1 MFYTKK
7 KLIILIIIS
16 IIFFILTYID
26 VRSENINKITGFAKV
41 VDGDTI
47 KINSKKIR
55 LYGIDAPEKKQK
67 CKKTYLT
74 ISFMS
79 FTKDYMCGEVSTQKL
94 IKKIN
99 KQKLNC
105 NILDVDRYKRL
116 IGECF
121 KRNINLNSWMVSNG
135 YAVAYRKYSKKYV
148 SDEINA
154 KNNKTPISIEKSE
167 IKIKLL
173 CYPRILGYVFN
184 PLSIFFVYD
193 ENDYLI
199 SILYEVKNTFGEQ
212 HTYVFKTS
220 SYNSNVENNCE
231 KKFYVSPFMDLS
243 SKYFFKILDPNK
255 KLSIIINQIDNQGKL
270 LYASQNGI
278 K

>member
-16 IIFFILTYID
+16 SIFFILTYND
-26 VRSENINKITGFAKV
+26 VRSENINKISGFAKV

-135 YAVAYRKYSKKYV
+135 FAVAYRKYSKKYV

-154 KNNKTPISIEKSE
+154 KNNK
-167 IKIKLL
+167 
-173 CYPRILGYVFN
+173 LG
-184 PLSIFFVYD
+184 IW
-193 ENDYLI
+193 
-199 SILYEVKNTFGEQ
+199 
-212 HTYVFKTS
+212 
-220 SYNSNVENNCE
+220 
-231 KKFYVSPFMDLS
+231 
-243 SKYFFKILDPNK
+243 
-255 KLSIIINQIDNQGKL
+255 QGKFEMPWDFRRK
-270 LYASQNGI
+270 N
-278 K
+278 

>member
-1 MFYTKK
+1 MFYTKM

-16 IIFFILTYID
+16 SIFFIVTYND
-26 VRSENINKITGFAKV
+26 VRSENINKISGFAKV

-79 FTKDYMCGEVSTQKL
+79 FTKDYMCGKVSTQKL

-154 KNNKTPISIEKSE
+154 KNNK
-167 IKIKLL
+167 
-173 CYPRILGYVFN
+173 LG
-184 PLSIFFVYD
+184 IW
-193 ENDYLI
+193 
-199 SILYEVKNTFGEQ
+199 
-212 HTYVFKTS
+212 
-220 SYNSNVENNCE
+220 
-231 KKFYVSPFMDLS
+231 
-243 SKYFFKILDPNK
+243 
-255 KLSIIINQIDNQGKL
+255 QGKFEMPWD
-270 LYASQNGI
+270 YRRKN
-278 K
+278 

>member
-16 IIFFILTYID
+16 IIFFIFTYID

-79 FTKDYMCGEVSTQKL
+79 FTKDYMCGEVSTEKL

-154 KNNKTPISIEKSE
+154 KNNK
-167 IKIKLL
+167 
-173 CYPRILGYVFN
+173 LG
-184 PLSIFFVYD
+184 IW
-193 ENDYLI
+193 
-199 SILYEVKNTFGEQ
+199 
-212 HTYVFKTS
+212 
-220 SYNSNVENNCE
+220 
-231 KKFYVSPFMDLS
+231 
-243 SKYFFKILDPNK
+243 
-255 KLSIIINQIDNQGKL
+255 QGKFEMPWD
-270 LYASQNGI
+270 YRRKNR
-278 K
+278 

>member
-16 IIFFILTYID
+16 SIFFILTYND
-26 VRSENINKITGFAKV
+26 VRSENINKISGFAKV

-105 NILDVDRYKRL
+105 DILDVDRYKRL

-154 KNNKTPISIEKSE
+154 KNNK
-167 IKIKLL
+167 
-173 CYPRILGYVFN
+173 LG
-184 PLSIFFVYD
+184 IW
-193 ENDYLI
+193 
-199 SILYEVKNTFGEQ
+199 
-212 HTYVFKTS
+212 
-220 SYNSNVENNCE
+220 
-231 KKFYVSPFMDLS
+231 
-243 SKYFFKILDPNK
+243 
-255 KLSIIINQIDNQGKL
+255 QGKFEMPWD
-270 LYASQNGI
+270 YRRKN
-278 K
+278 

>member
-7 KLIILIIIS
+7 KLIIMIIIS
-16 IIFFILTYID
+16 SIFFILTYND
-26 VRSENINKITGFAKV
+26 VRSENINKISGFAKV

-148 SDEINA
+148 TDEINA
-154 KNNKTPISIEKSE
+154 KNNK
-167 IKIKLL
+167 
-173 CYPRILGYVFN
+173 LG
-184 PLSIFFVYD
+184 IW
-193 ENDYLI
+193 
-199 SILYEVKNTFGEQ
+199 
-212 HTYVFKTS
+212 
-220 SYNSNVENNCE
+220 
-231 KKFYVSPFMDLS
+231 
-243 SKYFFKILDPNK
+243 
-255 KLSIIINQIDNQGKL
+255 QGKFEMPWD
-270 LYASQNGI
+270 YRRKN
-278 K
+278 

>member
-16 IIFFILTYID
+16 SIFFILTYND
-26 VRSENINKITGFAKV
+26 VISENINKISGFAKV

-105 NILDVDRYKRL
+105 NIIDVDRYKRL

-154 KNNKTPISIEKSE
+154 KNNK
-167 IKIKLL
+167 
-173 CYPRILGYVFN
+173 LG
-184 PLSIFFVYD
+184 IW
-193 ENDYLI
+193 
-199 SILYEVKNTFGEQ
+199 
-212 HTYVFKTS
+212 
-220 SYNSNVENNCE
+220 
-231 KKFYVSPFMDLS
+231 
-243 SKYFFKILDPNK
+243 
-255 KLSIIINQIDNQGKL
+255 QGKFEMPWD
-270 LYASQNGI
+270 YRRKN
-278 K
+278 

>member
-16 IIFFILTYID
+16 SIFFILTYND

-41 VDGDTI
+41 IDGDTI

-79 FTKDYMCGEVSTQKL
+79 FTKDYMCGELSTQKL

-154 KNNKTPISIEKSE
+154 KN
-167 IKIKLL
+167 
-173 CYPRILGYVFN
+173 
-184 PLSIFFVYD
+184 
-193 ENDYLI
+193 
-199 SILYEVKNTFGEQ
+199 
-212 HTYVFKTS
+212 
-220 SYNSNVENNCE
+220 
-231 KKFYVSPFMDLS
+231 
-243 SKYFFKILDPNK
+243 K
-255 KLSIIINQIDNQGKL
+255 KLGIWQGKFEMPWD
-270 LYASQNGI
+270 YRRKN
-278 K
+278 

>member
-1 MFYTKK
+1 MFYTNK

-47 KINSKKIR
+47 KIYSKKIR

-154 KNNKTPISIEKSE
+154 KNNK
-167 IKIKLL
+167 
-173 CYPRILGYVFN
+173 LG
-184 PLSIFFVYD
+184 IW
-193 ENDYLI
+193 
-199 SILYEVKNTFGEQ
+199 
-212 HTYVFKTS
+212 
-220 SYNSNVENNCE
+220 
-231 KKFYVSPFMDLS
+231 
-243 SKYFFKILDPNK
+243 
-255 KLSIIINQIDNQGKL
+255 QGKFEM
-270 LYASQNGI
+270 QWNFRR
-278 K
+278 KN

>member
-16 IIFFILTYID
+16 SIFFIVTYND
-26 VRSENINKITGFAKV
+26 VRSENINKISGFAKV

-148 SDEINA
+148 TDEINA
-154 KNNKTPISIEKSE
+154 KNNK
-167 IKIKLL
+167 
-173 CYPRILGYVFN
+173 LG
-184 PLSIFFVYD
+184 IW
-193 ENDYLI
+193 
-199 SILYEVKNTFGEQ
+199 
-212 HTYVFKTS
+212 
-220 SYNSNVENNCE
+220 
-231 KKFYVSPFMDLS
+231 
-243 SKYFFKILDPNK
+243 
-255 KLSIIINQIDNQGKL
+255 QGKFEMPWD
-270 LYASQNGI
+270 YRRKN
-278 K
+278 

>member
-16 IIFFILTYID
+16 IIFFIFTYID

-79 FTKDYMCGEVSTQKL
+79 FTKDYMCGEVSTEKL

-121 KRNINLNSWMVSNG
+121 KRNINLISWMVSNG
-135 YAVAYRKYSKKYV
+135 YAVAYRKYSKKYI
-148 SDEINA
+148 SDEMNA
-154 KNNKTPISIEKSE
+154 KNNK
-167 IKIKLL
+167 L
-173 CYPRILGYVFN
+173 CIW
-184 PLSIFFVYD
+184 
-193 ENDYLI
+193 
-199 SILYEVKNTFGEQ
+199 
-212 HTYVFKTS
+212 
-220 SYNSNVENNCE
+220 
-231 KKFYVSPFMDLS
+231 
-243 SKYFFKILDPNK
+243 
-255 KLSIIINQIDNQGKL
+255 QGKFEMPCDFRRK
-270 LYASQNGI
+270 N
-278 K
+278 

>member
-16 IIFFILTYID
+16 SIFFILTYID
-26 VRSENINKITGFAKV
+26 VRSENINKISGFAKV

-105 NILDVDRYKRL
+105 NILDVDKYKRL

-154 KNNKTPISIEKSE
+154 KNNK
-167 IKIKLL
+167 
-173 CYPRILGYVFN
+173 LG
-184 PLSIFFVYD
+184 IW
-193 ENDYLI
+193 
-199 SILYEVKNTFGEQ
+199 
-212 HTYVFKTS
+212 
-220 SYNSNVENNCE
+220 
-231 KKFYVSPFMDLS
+231 
-243 SKYFFKILDPNK
+243 
-255 KLSIIINQIDNQGKL
+255 QGKFDYPWEFRAL
-270 LYASQNGI
+270 QR
-278 K
+278 

>member
-16 IIFFILTYID
+16 SIFFILTYND
-26 VRSENINKITGFAKV
+26 VRSENINKISGFAKV

-79 FTKDYMCGEVSTQKL
+79 FTKDYMCGAVSTQKL

-99 KQKLNC
+99 NQKLNC
-105 NILDVDRYKRL
+105 NIIDVDRYKRL

-154 KNNKTPISIEKSE
+154 KN
-167 IKIKLL
+167 
-173 CYPRILGYVFN
+173 
-184 PLSIFFVYD
+184 
-193 ENDYLI
+193 
-199 SILYEVKNTFGEQ
+199 
-212 HTYVFKTS
+212 
-220 SYNSNVENNCE
+220 
-231 KKFYVSPFMDLS
+231 
-243 SKYFFKILDPNK
+243 K
-255 KLSIIINQIDNQGKL
+255 KLGIWQGKFEMPWD
-270 LYASQNGI
+270 YRRKN
-278 K
+278 

>member
-154 KNNKTPISIEKSE
+154 KNNK
-167 IKIKLL
+167 
-173 CYPRILGYVFN
+173 LG
-184 PLSIFFVYD
+184 IW
-193 ENDYLI
+193 
-199 SILYEVKNTFGEQ
+199 
-212 HTYVFKTS
+212 
-220 SYNSNVENNCE
+220 
-231 KKFYVSPFMDLS
+231 
-243 SKYFFKILDPNK
+243 
-255 KLSIIINQIDNQGKL
+255 QGKFEMPWD
-270 LYASQNGI
+270 YRKNN
-278 K
+278 

>member
-7 KLIILIIIS
+7 KLIVLIIIS
-16 IIFFILTYID
+16 SIFFILTYND
-26 VRSENINKITGFAKV
+26 VRSENINKISGFAKV

-154 KNNKTPISIEKSE
+154 KNNK
-167 IKIKLL
+167 
-173 CYPRILGYVFN
+173 LG
-184 PLSIFFVYD
+184 IW
-193 ENDYLI
+193 
-199 SILYEVKNTFGEQ
+199 
-212 HTYVFKTS
+212 
-220 SYNSNVENNCE
+220 
-231 KKFYVSPFMDLS
+231 
-243 SKYFFKILDPNK
+243 
-255 KLSIIINQIDNQGKL
+255 QGKFEMPWD
-270 LYASQNGI
+270 YRRKN
-278 K
+278 

>member
-16 IIFFILTYID
+16 SIFFILTYND
-26 VRSENINKITGFAKV
+26 VRSENINKISGFAKV

-67 CKKTYLT
+67 CKKIYLT

-135 YAVAYRKYSKKYV
+135 FAVAYRKYSKKYI

-154 KNNKTPISIEKSE
+154 KNNK
-167 IKIKLL
+167 
-173 CYPRILGYVFN
+173 LG
-184 PLSIFFVYD
+184 IW
-193 ENDYLI
+193 
-199 SILYEVKNTFGEQ
+199 
-212 HTYVFKTS
+212 
-220 SYNSNVENNCE
+220 
-231 KKFYVSPFMDLS
+231 
-243 SKYFFKILDPNK
+243 
-255 KLSIIINQIDNQGKL
+255 QGKFEMPWD
-270 LYASQNGI
+270 YRRKN
-278 K
+278 

>member
-148 SDEINA
+148 TDEINA
-154 KNNKTPISIEKSE
+154 KNNK
-167 IKIKLL
+167 
-173 CYPRILGYVFN
+173 LG
-184 PLSIFFVYD
+184 IW
-193 ENDYLI
+193 
-199 SILYEVKNTFGEQ
+199 
-212 HTYVFKTS
+212 
-220 SYNSNVENNCE
+220 
-231 KKFYVSPFMDLS
+231 
-243 SKYFFKILDPNK
+243 
-255 KLSIIINQIDNQGKL
+255 QGKFEMPWD
-270 LYASQNGI
+270 YRRKN
-278 K
+278 

>member
-16 IIFFILTYID
+16 SIFFILTYND
-26 VRSENINKITGFAKV
+26 VRSENINKISGFAKV

-99 KQKLNC
+99 NQKLNC
-105 NILDVDRYKRL
+105 NIIDVDRYKRL

-154 KNNKTPISIEKSE
+154 KNNK
-167 IKIKLL
+167 
-173 CYPRILGYVFN
+173 LG
-184 PLSIFFVYD
+184 IW
-193 ENDYLI
+193 
-199 SILYEVKNTFGEQ
+199 
-212 HTYVFKTS
+212 
-220 SYNSNVENNCE
+220 
-231 KKFYVSPFMDLS
+231 
-243 SKYFFKILDPNK
+243 
-255 KLSIIINQIDNQGKL
+255 QGKFEMPWD
-270 LYASQNGI
+270 YRRKN
-278 K
+278 

>member
-16 IIFFILTYID
+16 SIFFIATYND
-26 VRSENINKITGFAKV
+26 VRSENINKISGFAKV

-148 SDEINA
+148 LDEINA
-154 KNNKTPISIEKSE
+154 KNNK
-167 IKIKLL
+167 
-173 CYPRILGYVFN
+173 LG
-184 PLSIFFVYD
+184 IW
-193 ENDYLI
+193 
-199 SILYEVKNTFGEQ
+199 
-212 HTYVFKTS
+212 
-220 SYNSNVENNCE
+220 
-231 KKFYVSPFMDLS
+231 
-243 SKYFFKILDPNK
+243 
-255 KLSIIINQIDNQGKL
+255 QGKFEMPWD
-270 LYASQNGI
+270 YRRKN
-278 K
+278 

>member
-16 IIFFILTYID
+16 SIFFILTYND
-26 VRSENINKITGFAKV
+26 VRSKNINKISGFAKV

-67 CKKTYLT
+67 CKKIYLT

-79 FTKDYMCGEVSTQKL
+79 FTKDYMCGEVSTEKL

-154 KNNKTPISIEKSE
+154 KNNK
-167 IKIKLL
+167 
-173 CYPRILGYVFN
+173 LG
-184 PLSIFFVYD
+184 IW
-193 ENDYLI
+193 
-199 SILYEVKNTFGEQ
+199 
-212 HTYVFKTS
+212 
-220 SYNSNVENNCE
+220 
-231 KKFYVSPFMDLS
+231 
-243 SKYFFKILDPNK
+243 
-255 KLSIIINQIDNQGKL
+255 QGKFEMPWD
-270 LYASQNGI
+270 YRRKN
-278 K
+278 

>member
-16 IIFFILTYID
+16 TIFFIITYND

-154 KNNKTPISIEKSE
+154 KNNK
-167 IKIKLL
+167 
-173 CYPRILGYVFN
+173 LG
-184 PLSIFFVYD
+184 IW
-193 ENDYLI
+193 
-199 SILYEVKNTFGEQ
+199 
-212 HTYVFKTS
+212 
-220 SYNSNVENNCE
+220 
-231 KKFYVSPFMDLS
+231 
-243 SKYFFKILDPNK
+243 
-255 KLSIIINQIDNQGKL
+255 QGKFEMPWD
-270 LYASQNGI
+270 YRRKN
-278 K
+278 

>member
-1 MFYTKK
+1 MFYTIK

-26 VRSENINKITGFAKV
+26 VRSENINKITGFARV

-47 KINSKKIR
+47 RINSKKIR

-154 KNNKTPISIEKSE
+154 KNNK
-167 IKIKLL
+167 
-173 CYPRILGYVFN
+173 LG
-184 PLSIFFVYD
+184 IW
-193 ENDYLI
+193 
-199 SILYEVKNTFGEQ
+199 
-212 HTYVFKTS
+212 
-220 SYNSNVENNCE
+220 
-231 KKFYVSPFMDLS
+231 
-243 SKYFFKILDPNK
+243 
-255 KLSIIINQIDNQGKL
+255 QGKFEMPWDFRRK
-270 LYASQNGI
+270 N
-278 K
+278 

>member
-16 IIFFILTYID
+16 SIFFIVTYND
-26 VRSENINKITGFAKV
+26 VRSENINKISGFAKV

-121 KRNINLNSWMVSNG
+121 IRDINLNSWMVSNG
-135 YAVAYRKYSKKYV
+135 YAAAYRKYSKKYV

-154 KNNKTPISIEKSE
+154 KNNK
-167 IKIKLL
+167 
-173 CYPRILGYVFN
+173 LG
-184 PLSIFFVYD
+184 IW
-193 ENDYLI
+193 
-199 SILYEVKNTFGEQ
+199 
-212 HTYVFKTS
+212 
-220 SYNSNVENNCE
+220 
-231 KKFYVSPFMDLS
+231 
-243 SKYFFKILDPNK
+243 
-255 KLSIIINQIDNQGKL
+255 QGKFEMPWD
-270 LYASQNGI
+270 YRRKN
-278 K
+278 

>member
-16 IIFFILTYID
+16 SIFFILTYND
-26 VRSENINKITGFAKV
+26 VRSENINKISGFAKV

-67 CKKTYLT
+67 CKKIYLT

-148 SDEINA
+148 LDEINA
-154 KNNKTPISIEKSE
+154 KNNK
-167 IKIKLL
+167 
-173 CYPRILGYVFN
+173 LG
-184 PLSIFFVYD
+184 IW
-193 ENDYLI
+193 
-199 SILYEVKNTFGEQ
+199 
-212 HTYVFKTS
+212 
-220 SYNSNVENNCE
+220 
-231 KKFYVSPFMDLS
+231 
-243 SKYFFKILDPNK
+243 
-255 KLSIIINQIDNQGKL
+255 QGKFEMPWD
-270 LYASQNGI
+270 YRRKN
-278 K
+278 

>member
-7 KLIILIIIS
+7 KLIILVIIS
-16 IIFFILTYID
+16 SLFFILTYID
-26 VRSENINKITGFAKV
+26 VKSENINKITGFAKV

-135 YAVAYRKYSKKYV
+135 FAVAYRKYSKKYV

-154 KNNKTPISIEKSE
+154 KNNK
-167 IKIKLL
+167 
-173 CYPRILGYVFN
+173 LG
-184 PLSIFFVYD
+184 IW
-193 ENDYLI
+193 
-199 SILYEVKNTFGEQ
+199 
-212 HTYVFKTS
+212 
-220 SYNSNVENNCE
+220 
-231 KKFYVSPFMDLS
+231 
-243 SKYFFKILDPNK
+243 
-255 KLSIIINQIDNQGKL
+255 QGKFEMPWD
-270 LYASQNGI
+270 YRRKN
-278 K
+278 

>member
-16 IIFFILTYID
+16 SIFFILTYND

-67 CKKTYLT
+67 CKKIYLT

-135 YAVAYRKYSKKYV
+135 FAVAYRKYSKKYV

-154 KNNKTPISIEKSE
+154 KNNK
-167 IKIKLL
+167 
-173 CYPRILGYVFN
+173 LG
-184 PLSIFFVYD
+184 IW
-193 ENDYLI
+193 
-199 SILYEVKNTFGEQ
+199 
-212 HTYVFKTS
+212 
-220 SYNSNVENNCE
+220 
-231 KKFYVSPFMDLS
+231 
-243 SKYFFKILDPNK
+243 
-255 KLSIIINQIDNQGKL
+255 QGKFEMPWD
-270 LYASQNGI
+270 YRRKN
-278 K
+278 

>member
-16 IIFFILTYID
+16 SIFFILTYND
-26 VRSENINKITGFAKV
+26 VRSENINKISGFAKV

-67 CKKTYLT
+67 CKKIYLT

-99 KQKLNC
+99 RQKLNC

-135 YAVAYRKYSKKYV
+135 FAVAYRKYSKKYV

-154 KNNKTPISIEKSE
+154 KNNK
-167 IKIKLL
+167 
-173 CYPRILGYVFN
+173 LG
-184 PLSIFFVYD
+184 IW
-193 ENDYLI
+193 
-199 SILYEVKNTFGEQ
+199 
-212 HTYVFKTS
+212 
-220 SYNSNVENNCE
+220 
-231 KKFYVSPFMDLS
+231 
-243 SKYFFKILDPNK
+243 
-255 KLSIIINQIDNQGKL
+255 QGKFEMPWD
-270 LYASQNGI
+270 YRRKN
-278 K
+278 

>member
-16 IIFFILTYID
+16 TIFFILTYND
-26 VRSENINKITGFAKV
+26 VRSENINKISGFAKV

-47 KINSKKIR
+47 KINSIKIR

-154 KNNKTPISIEKSE
+154 KNNK
-167 IKIKLL
+167 
-173 CYPRILGYVFN
+173 LG
-184 PLSIFFVYD
+184 IW
-193 ENDYLI
+193 
-199 SILYEVKNTFGEQ
+199 
-212 HTYVFKTS
+212 
-220 SYNSNVENNCE
+220 
-231 KKFYVSPFMDLS
+231 
-243 SKYFFKILDPNK
+243 
-255 KLSIIINQIDNQGKL
+255 QGKFEMPWD
-270 LYASQNGI
+270 YRRKN
-278 K
+278 

>member
-16 IIFFILTYID
+16 SIFFILTYND
-26 VRSENINKITGFAKV
+26 VRSENINKISGFAKV

-105 NILDVDRYKRL
+105 NILDVDKYKRL

-154 KNNKTPISIEKSE
+154 KNNK
-167 IKIKLL
+167 
-173 CYPRILGYVFN
+173 LG
-184 PLSIFFVYD
+184 IW
-193 ENDYLI
+193 
-199 SILYEVKNTFGEQ
+199 
-212 HTYVFKTS
+212 
-220 SYNSNVENNCE
+220 
-231 KKFYVSPFMDLS
+231 
-243 SKYFFKILDPNK
+243 
-255 KLSIIINQIDNQGKL
+255 QGKFEMPWD
-270 LYASQNGI
+270 YRRKN
-278 K
+278 

>member
-1 MFYTKK
+1 
-7 KLIILIIIS
+7 LIIIS
-16 IIFFILTYID
+16 SIFFIVTYND
-26 VRSENINKITGFAKV
+26 VRSENINKISGFAKV

-154 KNNKTPISIEKSE
+154 KNNK
-167 IKIKLL
+167 
-173 CYPRILGYVFN
+173 LG
-184 PLSIFFVYD
+184 IW
-193 ENDYLI
+193 
-199 SILYEVKNTFGEQ
+199 
-212 HTYVFKTS
+212 
-220 SYNSNVENNCE
+220 
-231 KKFYVSPFMDLS
+231 
-243 SKYFFKILDPNK
+243 
-255 KLSIIINQIDNQGKL
+255 QGKFEMPWD
-270 LYASQNGI
+270 YRRKN
-278 K
+278 

>member
-16 IIFFILTYID
+16 SIFFILTYND
-26 VRSENINKITGFAKV
+26 VRSENINKISGFAKV

-135 YAVAYRKYSKKYV
+135 YAVVYRKYSKKYV

-154 KNNKTPISIEKSE
+154 KNNK
-167 IKIKLL
+167 
-173 CYPRILGYVFN
+173 LG
-184 PLSIFFVYD
+184 IW
-193 ENDYLI
+193 
-199 SILYEVKNTFGEQ
+199 
-212 HTYVFKTS
+212 
-220 SYNSNVENNCE
+220 
-231 KKFYVSPFMDLS
+231 
-243 SKYFFKILDPNK
+243 
-255 KLSIIINQIDNQGKL
+255 QGKFEMPWD
-270 LYASQNGI
+270 YRRKN
-278 K
+278 

>member
-16 IIFFILTYID
+16 SIFFILTYND
-26 VRSENINKITGFAKV
+26 VRSENINKISGFAKV

-47 KINSKKIR
+47 KINKKKIR

-99 KQKLNC
+99 NKKLNC
-105 NILDVDRYKRL
+105 NIIDVDRYKRL

-121 KRNINLNSWMVSNG
+121 KKNINLNSWMVSNG
-135 YAVAYRKYSKKYV
+135 YAAAYRKYSKKYV

-154 KNNKTPISIEKSE
+154 KNNK
-167 IKIKLL
+167 
-173 CYPRILGYVFN
+173 LG
-184 PLSIFFVYD
+184 IW
-193 ENDYLI
+193 
-199 SILYEVKNTFGEQ
+199 
-212 HTYVFKTS
+212 
-220 SYNSNVENNCE
+220 
-231 KKFYVSPFMDLS
+231 
-243 SKYFFKILDPNK
+243 
-255 KLSIIINQIDNQGKL
+255 QGKFEMPWD
-270 LYASQNGI
+270 YRRKN
-278 K
+278 

>member
-16 IIFFILTYID
+16 SIFFILTYND
-26 VRSENINKITGFAKV
+26 VRSENINKISGFAKV

-67 CKKTYLT
+67 CKKIYLT

-79 FTKDYMCGEVSTQKL
+79 FTKDYMCGEVSTQKI

-135 YAVAYRKYSKKYV
+135 FAVAYRKYSKKYV
-148 SDEINA
+148 SYEINA
-154 KNNKTPISIEKSE
+154 KN
-167 IKIKLL
+167 
-173 CYPRILGYVFN
+173 
-184 PLSIFFVYD
+184 
-193 ENDYLI
+193 
-199 SILYEVKNTFGEQ
+199 
-212 HTYVFKTS
+212 
-220 SYNSNVENNCE
+220 
-231 KKFYVSPFMDLS
+231 
-243 SKYFFKILDPNK
+243 K
-255 KLSIIINQIDNQGKL
+255 KLGIWQGKFEMPWD
-270 LYASQNGI
+270 YRRKN
-278 K
+278 